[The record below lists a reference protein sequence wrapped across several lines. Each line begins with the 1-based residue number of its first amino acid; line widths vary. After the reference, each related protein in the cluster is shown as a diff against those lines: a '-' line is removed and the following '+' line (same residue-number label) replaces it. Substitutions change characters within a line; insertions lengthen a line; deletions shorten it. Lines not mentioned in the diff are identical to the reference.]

1 MTTAPVKLSPEQI
14 QARVSEV
21 AKAYFLDCPQA
32 DDDDRRQTQRHQVT
46 IPVVLQP
53 LEESASHQSHKHQ
66 AISRDIS
73 YRGIGLVTANPVRP
87 GDYRLTIQPFSS
99 AEFDVAAR
107 VSYCNGVGYYYEVGL
122 EFLFSEEQ

>member
-14 QARVSEV
+14 KARVAEV

-32 DDDDRRQTQRHQVT
+32 DGDERRQTPRHQLT
-46 IPVVLQP
+46 IPVLLQP
-53 LEESASHQSHKHQ
+53 LEESGTHLSHKHQ

-99 AEFDVAAR
+99 EEFDVAAR
-107 VSYCNGVGYYYEVGL
+107 VSYCNGVGYYYEVGF
-122 EFLFSEEQ
+122 EFILGE